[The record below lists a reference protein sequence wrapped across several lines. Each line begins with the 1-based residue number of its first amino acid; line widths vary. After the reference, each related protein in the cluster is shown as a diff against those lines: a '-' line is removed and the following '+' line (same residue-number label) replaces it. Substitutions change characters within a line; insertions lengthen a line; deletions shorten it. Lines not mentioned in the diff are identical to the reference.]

1 MHRHPG
7 RGLEGKLLGSFKVKL
22 VAYFLLL
29 SLLPLAAAFW
39 GFSTVAARSET
50 RRVDARLQAGLRA
63 ALATYQDELLA
74 ADESAARLARSPAFQ
89 RALVRHDRPA
99 IQRLLEGRPNLSV
112 EAGGGF
118 HVGRA
123 DPMAATRQ
131 VAVVGPG
138 GTRGAVIASVPLD
151 QPLVLRLEG
160 RSGLDIDE
168 HVILIEDRRVVA
180 GPADSLGSRFDALPG
195 KTHTLTFAGT
205 RYRSLV
211 AETLNDVPSATIGVI
226 SPQTRIDA
234 ANHAAMER
242 LLAGLFACLLLVA
255 AVAYIEGRAIVR
267 TLRRLV
273 EATRAISRGD
283 LKQRVQVQGRDEF
296 ALLGRTFNEMA
307 AQLQTRLDE
316 LERQRGRLRDVI
328 ARFGE
333 ALGATHDADQLMRL
347 IVEAAVEAT
356 SAKGGVIVSS
366 SGKLVQAGT
375 PGEGQDKIEV
385 PLSAGELTFGSLLLF
400 GDDFED
406 EDRMTAVSLASH
418 AVVALD
424 NARLHRIVERQA
436 LVDGLT
442 GLANRRQCEETLA
455 SELARLER
463 FGGPLALVVADL
475 DWFKDVNDRYGH
487 PSGDAVLHE
496 FAQLLNETVRDV
508 DLAGRWGGEE
518 FLLILPGTDL
528 AGGAQVA
535 ERVRLAL
542 AGRIVL
548 SADGSPI
555 PVTASFGVAA
565 TPPASTAA
573 ELFSAAD
580 AALYEAKR
588 NGKNRVEVAPEA
600 VAHP

>member
-1 MHRHPG
+1 VA
-7 RGLEGKLLGSFKVKL
+7 SFKVKL
-22 VAYFLLL
+22 VVYFLLL

-63 ALATYQDELLA
+63 ALATYEDELVA
-74 ADESAARLARSPAFQ
+74 ADEDAAQLARSPAFQ
-89 RALVRHDRPA
+89 RALIRRDRAAVR
-99 IQRLLEGRPNLSV
+99 RLLQGHPNLSV
-112 EAGGGF
+112 ETGNGF
-118 HVGRA
+118 QVGRV
-123 DPMAATRQ
+123 DPTAATRQ
-131 VAVVGPG
+131 VAVVGEH
-138 GTRGAVIASVPLD
+138 GTRGDVIAAVPLD
-151 QPLVLRLEG
+151 RSLVNRLEG
-160 RSGLDIDE
+160 RSGLDSED
-168 HVILIEDRRVVA
+168 HVILIEDRRVIA
-180 GPADSLGSRFDALPG
+180 GPVDTLGGRFDATPG
-195 KTHTLTFAGT
+195 RTHTLSFAGT
-205 RYRSLV
+205 RYRTLV

-234 ANHAAMER
+234 ANHAAMQR
-242 LLAGLFACLLLVA
+242 LLVGLFACLLLVA

-273 EATRAISRGD
+273 DATRAISRGD
-283 LKQRVQVQGRDEF
+283 LEQRVPVHGRDEF
-296 ALLGRTFNEMA
+296 ALLGRTFNEMTE
-307 AQLQTRLDE
+307 QLQTRLEE

-333 ALGATHDADQLMRL
+333 ALGATHDVDQLMRL

-356 SAKGGVIVSS
+356 SAKGGVIISS
-366 SGKLVQAGT
+366 SGELIQTGT
-375 PGEGQDKIEV
+375 PGQGTDKIEV
-385 PLSAGELTFGSLLLF
+385 PLSAGEVTFGSLLLF
-400 GDDFED
+400 GDHFED

-442 GLANRRQCEETLA
+442 GLANRRQCEDTLA

-487 PSGDAVLHE
+487 PSGDAVLRE
-496 FAQLLNETVRDV
+496 FAQLLRETVRDV

-528 AGGAQVA
+528 AGGARVA
-535 ERVRLAL
+535 ERVRVAL

-555 PVTASFGVAA
+555 PVTASLGVAA

-588 NGKNRVEVAPEA
+588 NGKNRVETAPEP

>member
-1 MHRHPG
+1 VA
-7 RGLEGKLLGSFKVKL
+7 SFKVKL

-63 ALATYQDELLA
+63 ALAAYQDELVT
-74 ADESAARLARSPAFQ
+74 ADEAAAQLARNPAFQ
-89 RALVRHDRPA
+89 RALIRRDRA
-99 IQRLLEGRPNLSV
+99 ALRRLLKGRGHLSV
-112 EAGGGF
+112 EATNGF
-118 HVGRA
+118 QVGRA
-123 DPMAATRQ
+123 DPTAATRQ
-131 VAVVGPG
+131 VAVVGEG
-138 GTRGAVIASVPLD
+138 GARGAVVASVPLD
-151 QPLVLRLEG
+151 QVLVRRLEG
-160 RSGLDIDE
+160 RSGLEADE
-168 HVILIEDRRVVA
+168 HVILVEDRRIVA
-180 GPADSLGSRFDALPG
+180 GPAASLGTRFDALPG
-195 KTHTLTFAGT
+195 RTHKLTLAGT
-205 RYRSLV
+205 RYRTIV
-211 AETLNDVPSATIGVI
+211 ADTLSELPSATLGVI
-226 SPQTRIDA
+226 SPQTSIDA
-234 ANHAAMER
+234 AIRASMER
-242 LLAGLFACLLLVA
+242 LLIGLAACLLLVA

-273 EATRAISRGD
+273 DAARGIARGD
-283 LKQRVQVQGRDEF
+283 LRERVPVQGRDEF

-307 AQLQTRLDE
+307 AELQARLDE

-333 ALGATHDADQLMRL
+333 ALGATHDVDQLMRV

-356 SAKGGVIVSS
+356 SATGGVIVAST
-366 SGKLVQAGT
+366 GELVQTGRPDQGA
-375 PGEGQDKIEV
+375 EKIEV
-385 PLSAGELTFGSLLLF
+385 PLTAGEVTFGSLLLF
-400 GDDFED
+400 GDGFED

-487 PSGDAVLHE
+487 PSGDAVLRE
-496 FAQLLNETVRDV
+496 FATLLRESVRDI

-518 FLLILPGTDL
+518 FLLILPGTNL

-535 ERVRLAL
+535 DRIRVAL

-548 SADGSPI
+548 SADGTPI

-565 TPPASTAA
+565 TPPATTAA

-588 NGKNRVEVAPEA
+588 NGKNRVETAPEP